1 MSRRD
6 THNLNELLAA
16 VAAGRLDALTP
27 EQVERLAAHLDE
39 DPATATEIGALRP
52 AGSPALAAPVTMPSP
67 RQWQAVWD
75 RIESATPTTRLR
87 PATGHPADGARA
99 ARILRIWR
107 PIAAVAA
114 CVVLLVSWSLQGGGA
129 PTPRLR
135 PAVGNSV
142 NALEAPGG
150 AILVSDG
157 DGWLIVMTGD
167 EGADS

>member
-1 MSRRD
+1 MSQRD
-6 THNLNELLAA
+6 TENLDALLAA
-16 VAAGRLDALTP
+16 AAAGRLEALTP
-27 EQVERLAAHLDE
+27 EQVERLAAHLDAN
-39 DPATATEIGALRP
+39 PAAAAKVGAMRP
-52 AGSPALAAPVTMPSP
+52 AASPSLTTPVVLPTP
-67 RQWQAVWD
+67 RQWQEVWD
-75 RIESATPTTRLR
+75 RIEQATSTTRRQPESGRSATGT
-87 PATGHPADGARA
+87 RA

-114 CVVLLVSWSLQGGGA
+114 CVVLLVSWSLQSGGT

-142 NALEAPGG
+142 NALDAPGG